1 MKLDVESLRTLRMV
15 VETGT
20 FTEAGSKLGM
30 TQSAVSWKIK
40 RLEERVGLSLVK
52 RGHEIEATPDGRDLL
67 LYAERILEAHD
78 EAVEHLSRSDLQG
91 VVRLGANEDL
101 RGGKLAD
108 VLARFARMYPHIR
121 LDVRVQLSG
130 VVREWLDDGEVDL
143 AVVQI
148 LADDVRPDDVE
159 LWREPLDW
167 YCGRE
172 HWFGGDE
179 VVPIVSFGPGLVYLD
194 PAEEALQRAGVRWQT
209 VLECPMLSGVQAAVE
224 AGLGIAALNTRNVT
238 EEMQPWSYNG
248 QPGAPTAGA
257 QTSGA
262 RASSQ
267 SAKGS
272 SPGATALVLPELCE
286 VVRTSQEGDPEVLDA
301 LRSALTTALVDNRS

>member
-1 MKLDVESLRTLRMV
+1 MV

-20 FTEAGSKLGM
+20 FTEAGARLGM

-40 RLEERVGLSLVK
+40 RLEERVGLELVK
-52 RGHEIEATPDGRDLL
+52 RGQDIEPTPDGRDLL
-67 LYAERILEAHD
+67 LYAERILDAHD

-91 VVRLGANEDL
+91 VIRLGTNEDL
-101 RGGKLAD
+101 RGGQLAD

-148 LADDVRPDDVE
+148 PTDDVRPDDVE

-172 HWFGGDE
+172 HWFSRDE
-179 VVPIVSFGPGLVYLD
+179 VVPVVSFGPGLVYLD
-194 PAEEALQRAGVRWQT
+194 AAEESLKSDGVRWRT

-224 AGLGIAALNTRNVT
+224 AGLGVAALNTRNVT
-238 EEMQPWSYNG
+238 PDMQLWTDGP
-248 QPGAPTAGA
+248 
-257 QTSGA
+257 
-262 RASSQ
+262 
-267 SAKGS
+267 SAVG
-272 SPGATALVLPELCE
+272 PELCE
-286 VVRTSQEGDPEVLDA
+286 VVRTSQDGDVEILGA
-301 LRSALTTALVDNRS
+301 LRSDLTSALIDRRS